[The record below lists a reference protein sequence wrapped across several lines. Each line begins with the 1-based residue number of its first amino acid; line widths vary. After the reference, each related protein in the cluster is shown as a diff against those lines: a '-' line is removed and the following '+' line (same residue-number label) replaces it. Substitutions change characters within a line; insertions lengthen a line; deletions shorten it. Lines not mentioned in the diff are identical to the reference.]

1 MSSKLKIILSSLILA
16 LAIGY
21 VGLYF
26 WAKNRFTEIHQESI
40 QQLQAEGCTVESTP
54 LVFSGFPFRL
64 TASQE
69 KIKVEK
75 HTGAMDM
82 LIESQNP
89 KMHVSILN
97 PFKYTFEGTTSI
109 SMTQKGLPV
118 LKATMG
124 SGTFELGHQR
134 DKLTVVRTSI
144 DDIKIDIFSAKG
156 PVQIQTGLD
165 YEGGEYNLS
174 DSGDGKIVET
184 AKDLTVRNLSVMA
197 EKDGTLSPLFH
208 MKKIKASIKGKMP
221 LSVFEFIETIT
232 KDPTTSPLVKICQ
245 DGGKVPPLKSTI
257 DFIEKIE
264 SYVKANVLI
273 EHDNYVINV
282 DVDGKFKQADIEV
295 LLTLQVNNLNALFDA
310 FNLDPTMRL
319 MAHGFIKQESDKSE
333 KAKLIVKIS
342 EGKLFLNDM
351 EITKIP
357 TPDWDNIVLP
367 ADVCSPYAP
376 GAKNPAAGPSAPATP
391 LV

>member
-1 MSSKLKIILSSLILA
+1 MSTKLKIILSSLILA

-26 WAKNRFTEIHQESI
+26 WAKNRFAEIYQESI
-40 QQLQAEGCTVESTP
+40 QQLQAEGYTVESTP

-69 KIKVEK
+69 KLKVEK
-75 HTGAMDM
+75 HTGEMNI
-82 LIESQNP
+82 LIESQNST
-89 KMHVSILN
+89 MHVFILN
-97 PFKYTFEGTTSI
+97 PFKYALEGSTSMSI
-109 SMTQKGLPV
+109 TQKGLPV

-124 SGTFELGHQR
+124 NGTLELGHQKS
-134 DKLTVVRTSI
+134 KLTVVSTSI
-144 DDIKIDIFSAKG
+144 DDIKIDIFSAKS

-165 YEGGEYNLS
+165 YEGGEYNII

-184 AKDLTVRNLSVMA
+184 AKDLTLRNLSVMA

-208 MKKIKASIKGKMP
+208 MKKIKISIKGKMP
-221 LSVFEFIETIT
+221 LSIFEFIETMT

-257 DFIEKIE
+257 DFVEKIE
-264 SYVKANVLI
+264 SYVKANIVI
-273 EHDNYVINV
+273 ENDNYAINV
-282 DVDGKFKQADIEV
+282 DVDGKFKKADLEL

-310 FNLDPTMRL
+310 FNLDPTMRY
-319 MAHGFIKQESDKSE
+319 MAHAFIKKESDKSE

-351 EITKIP
+351 EVMKIP

-376 GAKNPAAGPSAPATP
+376 GAKNPAAESSAPAR